1 MSIHIV
7 LNDSRK
13 EYWLADEQY
22 SPRIEKDVELLR
34 NLYGKENIRFYATTA
49 SEYKEDVITEE
60 NKGYIQAHYIDW
72 LFCK

>member
-22 SPRIEKDVELLR
+22 FPRIEKDVELLR

-49 SEYKEDVITEE
+49 SAYKEDVITEE
-60 NKGYIQAHYIDW
+60 SKGYTQAHYIDW

>member
-34 NLYGKENIRFYATTA
+34 NLYGKENIHFYATTA
-49 SEYKEDVITEE
+49 S
-60 NKGYIQAHYIDW
+60 A
-72 LFCK
+72 